1 MAPENRRFVQ
11 FPHPGGEHSPDNG
24 DWKKWNPTSKPHGR
38 KFLEIGGAW
47 LETLDPG
54 RANEGKLWAW
64 GEWEPES
71 QVLRRFAPS
80 GNGLPRYLWEPILRP
95 KEDCRELHN
104 TDPLIFDGFHYS
116 NCKQQNFKG
125 LRQLGR
131 GSVIAFGSKMGPNW
145 VVDTVFV
152 VADYVDHTDTDYEER
167 LAGRV
172 PQCFR
177 DAVLSTYGEAGP
189 CGSQRCG
196 EAGPCGSQR
205 CGEAGP
211 CGSQRCGEAGPC
223 GSQRCGEA
231 GPYDS
236 QRWYRW
242 YRGAT
247 YDKPVDGMFSFFPC
261 LPAERNT
268 PFARPCIKLGADYFT
283 PSLAQGVKGCAIHA
297 APLDKSTLMG
307 LWRSIAE
314 QVLGKGLF
322 LGVAATCPT
331 GGGPR

>member
-1 MAPENRRFVQ
+1 MKESGGMAPENRRFVQ
-11 FPHPGGEHSPDNG
+11 FPHPGGEHSPDRG
-24 DWKKWNPTSKPHGR
+24 DWKEWNRTSNPHGR

-47 LETLDPG
+47 LESLDPG

-71 QVLRRFAPS
+71 RVLRRFAPS

-125 LRQLGR
+125 LKQLGR
-131 GSVIAFGSKMGPNW
+131 GSVIVFGSKKGRSW

-152 VADYVDHTDTDYEER
+152 VADYVDHTDTDYEEQ
-167 LAGRV
+167 LAERA

-177 DAVLSTYGEAGP
+177 DAVLSTYGAAGP

-196 EAGPCGSQR
+196 KAGPC
-205 CGEAGP
+205 
-211 CGSQRCGEAGPC
+211 
-223 GSQRCGEA
+223 
-231 GPYDS
+231 DS
-236 QRWYRW
+236 QRYRW

-247 YDKPVDGMFSFFPC
+247 YDEPVDGMFSFFPC
-261 LPAERNT
+261 VPAECET
-268 PFARPCIKLGADYFT
+268 PFPRPRIELPQAYFT

-297 APLDKSTLMG
+297 ASLDKCTLKE

-314 QVLGKGLF
+314 QVLRQGLF
-322 LGVAATCPT
+322 LGVAAACPT